1 MNGLPNGNGTYI
13 WRNGRTYKGEFSN
26 GLRHGKGAQTWIDG
40 SSYVGSWAH
49 DQPDG
54 WGSHY
59 IGNGK
64 CLYIY
69 ILDTSFWLLFN
80 IFHDDC
86 SFLTIACLAPDP

>member
-59 IGNGK
+59 MGNGK

-69 ILDTSFWLLFN
+69 IS
-80 IFHDDC
+80 IYKVV
-86 SFLTIACLAPDP
+86 S